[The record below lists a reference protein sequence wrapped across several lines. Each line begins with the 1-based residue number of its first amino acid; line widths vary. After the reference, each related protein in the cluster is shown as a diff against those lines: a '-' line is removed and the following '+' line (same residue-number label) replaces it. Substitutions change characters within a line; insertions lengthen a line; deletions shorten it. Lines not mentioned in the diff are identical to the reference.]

1 MGNTASYLR
10 LQRSA
15 FSSPFRRQRSDAS
28 GTLFTTVAIGL
39 SINPLGRSHHVFKNH
54 RMNILGLSTLAAV
67 LTFLA
72 IGAAQAA
79 DKRCLAVHV
88 PQDDPKALKQAVNIA
103 ANIPKQL
110 GIDNVTVEVVAQGPG
125 LKLLTEGSPEGER
138 IRSLITES
146 ESTMGGGTKFS
157 ACAATIAGIKKRT
170 GKEPVLLEG
179 VGVVHPGAVARVMEL
194 QEQGCSYIRI

>member
-1 MGNTASYLR
+1 
-10 LQRSA
+10 
-15 FSSPFRRQRSDAS
+15 
-28 GTLFTTVAIGL
+28 
-39 SINPLGRSHHVFKNH
+39 VFKNR

-67 LTFLA
+67 LTFVA
-72 IGAAQAA
+72 VGAAQAEG
-79 DKRCLAVHV
+79 KRCLAVHV

-103 ANIPKQL
+103 SNIPKQL
-110 GIDNVTVEVVAQGPG
+110 GIDNVTVEVIAQGPG
-125 LKLLTEGSPEGER
+125 LKLLTEGSPEGQR
-138 IRSLITES
+138 IQSLITES

-170 GKEPVLLEG
+170 GKEPVLLDG